1 MAELITGP
9 DGAVVDG
16 VLRLGADGV
25 ISAAGYAVTT
35 TRTPHGLRYDVQ
47 TPTGDHLS
55 WTPSRVAQPA
65 HAQAGPAQAGLA
77 QTAPVGVQRTLV
89 LGGARSG
96 KSTEAERLLAGH
108 PDTVYVATGG
118 DGSADPEWAERIA
131 LHRSR
136 RPASWG
142 LVETIDLVPLLE
154 TAGPPL
160 LIDCFTLWLSRTMDA
175 CEVWTDHS
183 RAAEVEKRIEQLA
196 DAWSATSRLVVAVS
210 NEVGSGVVPADAGT
224 RLYRDLMGRVNATL
238 ARRSET
244 VLWCVAGRT
253 VAL

>member
-1 MAELITGP
+1 MAELVTGP

-16 VLRLGADGV
+16 VLHLGADGNV
-25 ISAAGYAVTT
+25 TVAGYEVTT
-35 TRTPHGLRYDVQ
+35 TRTARGLRYDVL
-47 TPTGDHLS
+47 TPDGEQLS
-55 WTPSRVAQPA
+55 WT
-65 HAQAGPAQAGLA
+65 
-77 QTAPVGVQRTLV
+77 APVAAQRTLV

-96 KSTEAERLLAGH
+96 KSTEAERLLADH
-108 PDTVYVATGG
+108 ADTVYVATGG
-118 DGSADPEWAERIA
+118 DGSSDPEWAERIA

-175 CEVWTDHS
+175 CAVWDDHS

-196 DAWSATSRLVVAVS
+196 DAWSRTPRLVVAVS
-210 NEVGSGVVPADAGT
+210 NEVGAGVVPADAGS

-253 VAL
+253 VTL